1 MNKRC
6 TIRDVAKASGVSVAT
21 VSNVFNGINKVSE
34 ETRQM
39 ILSVA
44 KELDYQPNMV
54 ARSLSMQKSGMIG
67 LLLPIVED
75 EEEAGI
81 LLQKNPYYAEFLS
94 GMEKKAAE
102 LKYDIIIRGL
112 RPEESCRE
120 WIIRRQLE
128 GAVFVGNA
136 SEVISND
143 SRELGNRLVLLDTY
157 DEGILSYDNIRVEDE
172 KGGRLA
178 TSYLREHGHRNIAF
192 AGSYIQY
199 DGCIR
204 RRFLGYQKEMEEH
217 GLYREEL
224 VYKNALNYEGGL
236 AIGRQMLQ
244 SKINITAVFAASDTI
259 AFGITSAYREAG
271 KSLPEDLSIVG
282 FDNTSTCE
290 FSYPKLTSI
299 DQSTFLKGMKAVEIL
314 YNAGKTRT
322 EGPASLILPVSL
334 KERESVKTI

>member
-6 TIRDVAKASGVSVAT
+6 TIRDVAKAAGVSVAT
-21 VSNVFNGINKVSE
+21 VSNVFNSINKVSE
-34 ETRQM
+34 ETKQM

>member
-6 TIRDVAKASGVSVAT
+6 TIRDVAKAAGVSVAT

-34 ETRQM
+34 ENRQM
-39 ILSVA
+39 ILAVA

-75 EEEAGI
+75 GEEAGI

-94 GMEKKAAE
+94 GMEQKAAE

-120 WIIRRQLE
+120 WIMRRQLE

-136 SEVISND
+136 SDVISRD
-143 SRELGNRLVLLDTY
+143 SKELGNRLVLLDTY
-157 DEGILSYDNIRVEDE
+157 DKGILSYDNIRVEDE

-178 TSYLREHGHRNIAF
+178 TSYLREKGHKNIAF

-204 RRFLGYQKEMEEH
+204 RRFLGYQKEMEAQ
-217 GLYREEL
+217 GWYRQDL
-224 VYKNALNYEGGL
+224 VYKNALSYEGGI
-236 AIGRQMLQ
+236 AIGKQMLKSQ
-244 SKINITAVFAASDTI
+244 IPITAVFAASDTL
-259 AFGITSAYREAG
+259 ALGIMSAYREAG
-271 KSLPEDLSIVG
+271 KDVPADLSVVG
-282 FDNTSTCE
+282 FDNTSTCDI
-290 FSYPKLTSI
+290 SHPKLTTI
-299 DQSTFLKGMKAVEIL
+299 DQNTFLKGMKAVEIL
-314 YNAGKTRT
+314 SQVGGTQ
-322 EGPASLILPVSL
+322 EEPASIILPVSL
-334 KERESVKTI
+334 KERESVREI